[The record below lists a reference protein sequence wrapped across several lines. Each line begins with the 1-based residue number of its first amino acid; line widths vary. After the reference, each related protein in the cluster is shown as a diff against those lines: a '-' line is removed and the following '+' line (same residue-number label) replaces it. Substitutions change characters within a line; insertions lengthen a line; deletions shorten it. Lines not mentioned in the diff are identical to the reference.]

1 MRKPL
6 NRTSTNLHHP
16 GSAFRFIRDNYSSLL
31 CNRKRQQM
39 SHELYKPDLRRTG
52 GLWTYL
58 KSSSCEVNA
67 GTGDGLGLK
76 PHEHVGPQ
84 AVVHVVPATQ
94 KVKDNIADVS
104 LSSSLWQP
112 HTSLFPGCIAF
123 MIRFRRLMFSFVH
136 SLPLLIS
143 HFWLPEHWQFF
154 FFFTHTCRTDGSMF
168 TLEWFTQLSVYKRL
182 QRGRHPPPKKKGLI
196 YCLHMQRA

>member
-1 MRKPL
+1 
-6 NRTSTNLHHP
+6 
-16 GSAFRFIRDNYSSLL
+16 
-31 CNRKRQQM
+31 M
-39 SHELYKPDLRRTG
+39 SHELYKPDLRRTD

-104 LSSSLWQP
+104 LSSSFWQP
-112 HTSLFPGCIAF
+112 HTSLFPWRIAF
-123 MIRFRRLMFSFVH
+123 MTRLRRLMFSFVH

-143 HFWLPEHWQFF
+143 HFWLPEQTLAVFFLFFLHIHAEQMGACSHWN
-154 FFFTHTCRTDGSMF
+154 GSLDF
-168 TLEWFTQLSVYKRL
+168 LYTSVYKEVDTL
-182 QRGRHPPPKKKGLI
+182 PLKKGLI